1 MSHTI
6 DHKLDASLITKPIMM
21 NIPASKAFTYPIL
34 VASDLLAHP
43 EKWLPTDWQK
53 KRLVI
58 ITDDNV
64 NKIYGKH
71 LSTILE
77 QAKPLLLSFMPGE
90 KSKNSQIK
98 LNLEQRMIQA
108 HCDRDTLILALGGGV
123 VGDIAGFIAATYMRG
138 ISYIQIPTTLLAMV
152 DSSVGGKTGINVPQ
166 GKNLI
171 GAFWQ
176 PTCVI
181 ADMNCLS
188 TLPQVHLI
196 NGLIEAIKMFA
207 TSDAKLFNYVNT
219 NINDILD
226 RNTLSLKKVIEHAI
240 KIKVNIV
247 SSDEKENHQRMIL
260 NFGHTIGHALEKMTD
275 YTLLHG
281 NAVALGMLV
290 EAKISELLGYLSPE
304 NYQIIQ
310 SLMSKLNISGHQL
323 RVMDFDKIIQA
334 TYTDKKM
341 KECQV
346 RYILLNKIGE
356 VRNDNHT
363 VAHPVPDEIILKS
376 LHFVK
381 DGSNGG

>member
-1 MSHTI
+1 MQ
-6 DHKLDASLITKPIMM
+6 
-21 NIPASKAFTYPIL
+21 NY
-34 VASDLLAHP
+34 
-43 EKWLPTDWQK
+43 
-53 KRLVI
+53 
-58 ITDDNV
+58 
-64 NKIYGKH
+64 
-71 LSTILE
+71 
-77 QAKPLLLSFMPGE
+77 
-90 KSKNSQIK
+90 
-98 LNLEQRMIQA
+98 
-108 HCDRDTLILALGGGV
+108 
-123 VGDIAGFIAATYMRG
+123 
-138 ISYIQIPTTLLAMV
+138 
-152 DSSVGGKTGINVPQ
+152 
-166 GKNLI
+166 
-171 GAFWQ
+171 
-176 PTCVI
+176 
-181 ADMNCLS
+181 
-188 TLPQVHLI
+188 LI
-196 NGLIEAIKMFA
+196 N
-207 TSDAKLFNYVNT
+207 VNT

>member
-207 TSDAKLFNYVNT
+207 TSDAKLFN
-219 NINDILD
+219 
-226 RNTLSLKKVIEHAI
+226 
-240 KIKVNIV
+240 
-247 SSDEKENHQRMIL
+247 
-260 NFGHTIGHALEKMTD
+260 
-275 YTLLHG
+275 
-281 NAVALGMLV
+281 
-290 EAKISELLGYLSPE
+290 
-304 NYQIIQ
+304 
-310 SLMSKLNISGHQL
+310 
-323 RVMDFDKIIQA
+323 
-334 TYTDKKM
+334 
-341 KECQV
+341 
-346 RYILLNKIGE
+346 
-356 VRNDNHT
+356 
-363 VAHPVPDEIILKS
+363 
-376 LHFVK
+376 
-381 DGSNGG
+381 